1 MLVEGRKLSYT
12 KFYGVFTL
20 NNRVI
25 VLYRTNCPDTAL
37 SFTIRAFLKFTAL
50 SINDLNRVVNNF
62 SLSINDYVPSNE
74 IARMV
79 RSNRVKVLSSALHEN
94 SATF

>member
-25 VLYRTNCPDTAL
+25 VLYRTDCPDTAL
-37 SFTIRAFLKFTAL
+37 SFTDRAFLKFTAL
-50 SINDLNRVVNNF
+50 SINDLNRVVNYF

-79 RSNRVKVLSSALHEN
+79 RSNRV
-94 SATF
+94 